1 VVASYAVGWALVRNL
16 PEPLARRLFTLLGDL
31 VWWRRGKGV
40 RRLEANLGRVLA
52 ASVPAA
58 GDPAANAPA
67 AGVPAANAPA
77 AGVPAAAGAAA
88 LLEARVRSLSRA
100 AMRSYLRYWLEVF
113 RLPVTSRER
122 IIAGMRM
129 TNESILRAA
138 VASGR
143 GAIAAL
149 PHMGNWDH
157 AGAWAALTGLPFT
170 TVAERLQP
178 ESLFDRFVA
187 FRTSIGMEVV
197 PLTGGAF
204 PPYDVLADRL
214 RAGGLICLLADRDLT
229 ASGVSVDF
237 FGEPARMPAGPAALA
252 LDTGAALLPVTL
264 AYDPDG
270 WHVHIHPEVPVPA
283 EGTRAEKITTMTQ
296 AVADVFAAGIAAA
309 PQDWHMLQRLWVADL
324 NPARDPARLGAAAEP
339 AA

>member
-1 VVASYAVGWALVRNL
+1 MSAWIVDAAYAAGWALVRNL
-16 PEPLARRLFTLLGDL
+16 PESLARRLFVLLADL
-31 VWWRRGKGV
+31 AWWRHGKGV
-40 RRLEANLGRVLA
+40 RRLEANLRRVLA
-52 ASVPAA
+52 ASSSA
-58 GDPAANAPA
+58 GGAGTAGRAGAAPA
-67 AGVPAANAPA
+67 AQ
-77 AGVPAAAGAAA
+77 
-88 LLEARVRSLSRA
+88 VRSLSRA

-113 RLPVTSRER
+113 RLPVTSRDR
-122 IIAGMRM
+122 IVNGMRM
-129 TNESILRAA
+129 INEPILRAA
-138 VASGR
+138 VAAGR
-143 GAIAAL
+143 GTVTAL

-157 AGAWAALTGLPFT
+157 AGAWAVLTGLPLT

-197 PLTGGAF
+197 PLTGGAA
-204 PPYDVLADRL
+204 PPYDVLAERL

-229 ASGVSVDF
+229 AAGVTVDF

-270 WHVHIHPEVPVPA
+270 WQVHIHPEVPVPPS
-283 EGTRAEKITTMTQ
+283 GSRAEKIAVMTQ

-324 NPARDPARLGAAAEP
+324 DPARLPAAAAGKS